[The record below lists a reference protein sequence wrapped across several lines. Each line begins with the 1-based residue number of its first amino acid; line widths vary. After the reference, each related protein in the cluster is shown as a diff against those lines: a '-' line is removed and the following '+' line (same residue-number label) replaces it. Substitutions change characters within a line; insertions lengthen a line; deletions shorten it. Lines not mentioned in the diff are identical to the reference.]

1 MNIAKPKTE
10 DLATRLTEWVGT
22 PASIMIHTLLFV
34 LAFVFIWFGAAVDTV
49 LLVLTTAVSLEAI
62 YLAIFI
68 QMTVNRN
75 TRSLEEVEED
85 IEEIQE
91 DVKEIETD
99 VGEISED
106 MEELAEDM
114 DKVQEIEEKET
125 VAGTGTSRVSTSTP
139 SVSRLAEGETVE
151 VVLRDT
157 RAAVEKIEK
166 DLQRLLQDIEAL
178 RGAP

>member
-1 MNIAKPKTE
+1 MNASKPKPR
-10 DLATRLTEWVGT
+10 DLATLLTEWVGT
-22 PASIMIHTLLFV
+22 PASIAVHTFLFV
-34 LAFVFIWFGAAVDTV
+34 LAFAFVWFGVSVDTV
-49 LLVLTTAVSLEAI
+49 LLVLTTVVSLEAI

-85 IEEIQE
+85 IGEIQE

-106 MEELAEDM
+106 VEELAEDV
-114 DKVQEIEEKET
+114 DKIHEIEQKET
-125 VAGTGTSRVSTSTP
+125 VADTG
-139 SVSRLAEGETVE
+139 
-151 VVLRDT
+151 T

-178 RGAP
+178 KRSQ

>member
-1 MNIAKPKTE
+1 MNAPKPKTN
-10 DLATRLTEWVGT
+10 DLATMLTEWVGT
-22 PASIMIHTLLFV
+22 RGSILAHTLLFV
-34 LAFVFIWFGAAVDTV
+34 LAFVFVWLGVKIDTV

-106 MEELAEDM
+106 VEELAEDM
-114 DKVQEIEEKET
+114 DKIQEIEEKET
-125 VAGTGTSRVSTSTP
+125 VADTG
-139 SVSRLAEGETVE
+139 
-151 VVLRDT
+151 T

-166 DLQRLLQDIEAL
+166 DLQRLMQDIEIL
-178 RGAP
+178 KRSQ

>member
-1 MNIAKPKTE
+1 MNSKDKKTG
-10 DLATRLTEWVGT
+10 DLATRFTGWVGT
-22 PASIMIHTLLFV
+22 PTSILVHTFLFV
-34 LAFVFIWFGAAVDTV
+34 LAFVFVWFGTAIDTV
-49 LLVLTTAVSLEAI
+49 LLVLTTGVSLEAI

-106 MEELAEDM
+106 VEELAEDV
-114 DKVQEIEEKET
+114 DKIQDIEEKET
-125 VAGTGTSRVSTSTP
+125 IADTGTRV
-139 SVSRLAEGETVE
+139 
-151 VVLRDT
+151 
-157 RAAVEKIEK
+157 AVEKIEK
-166 DLQRLLQDIEAL
+166 DLQRLMEDIKVL
-178 RGAP
+178 KGAP